1 MSPRDGTEGAPGT
14 PVSLRHSRVWWAWSW
29 YPLSTAHPARSASAP
44 WCRSTEAWR
53 RATKPWN
60 RRMRCSSLGSTPAAA
75 RHRRRSWRSE
85 IDSSAGSAAGRP
97 PRHGMRVRTASSTSG
112 SGSPAVRATNDCSRA
127 SATCGVGASPRRSVR
142 RCRSRQRSVPAT
154 SWSTSSSAGRRTSPP
169 STPGRSRTP
178 TTVPPTGMS
187 WNVARVRGPSTR
199 GSSPSRHS
207 TEAPPCG
214 TCRCARGRSPTSW
227 IHTDDASAVSLDV
240 GTRST

>member
-1 MSPRDGTEGAPGT
+1 MSPRDGTEGGTGYPGE
-14 PVSLRHSRVWWAWSW
+14 PAAFAGEVGLVVVPALDGPSREVGVRAVV
-29 YPLSTAHPARSASAP
+29 PLDGGL
-44 WCRSTEAWR
+44 EAGDE
-53 RATKPWN
+53 TWN
-60 RRMRCSSLGSTPAAA
+60 RRMRCSSLGPTPAAA